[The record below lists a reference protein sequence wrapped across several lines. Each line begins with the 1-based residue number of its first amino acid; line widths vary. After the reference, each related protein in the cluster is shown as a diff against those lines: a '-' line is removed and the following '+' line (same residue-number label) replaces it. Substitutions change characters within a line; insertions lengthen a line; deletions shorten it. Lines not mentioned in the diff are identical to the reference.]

1 MLPTGTLRL
10 PFYDWEGKQRKDGT
24 LLCEVVVMMVAF
36 TTGNCRVRGTILE
49 AGLGREVGETFGN
62 KETPLTPDL
71 LAIIR
76 S

>member
-1 MLPTGTLRL
+1 MVPTGTVRL
-10 PFYDWEGKQRKDGT
+10 PFYDWVGKQRTEGT
-24 LLCEVVVMMVAF
+24 LLCAVEVMMVAF

-49 AGLGREVGETFGN
+49 AGLGWEVGASFGN
-62 KETPLTPDL
+62 KEVVLTSDL